1 MGRKKKTQ
9 DWTSLTQ
16 EDVVDRCAQKKF
28 NDRQQRA
35 KSSMDMRT
43 KNHDI
48 FSKISHM
55 QNIYPLSGNEW
66 SEGSTQA
73 IKRKIRAQTIQ
84 RVPDGEIVT
93 QFDKNSIEQIEIEF
107 IFKHKILT
115 SEYDG
120 KDMLKNI
127 WRAFNYSYDYG
138 FACVRSGFEKD
149 LDGRITALK
158 TNMSE
163 VNRLKTDIL
172 NLINDEILA
181 LDTSDIGIPL
191 GSLFLPELFSGK
203 GPAIPVRILS
213 IRNSDATFSSKFS
226 QAGINQTLHQLTMIV
241 SADVAVLV
249 LGQTSSF
256 TVNSEVVVAE
266 TVIVGDVPSTFLQTG
281 GNYES
286 KR

>member
-1 MGRKKKTQ
+1 MGRKIRRLLHLLLVILVAVCLGFLMLRSRYRDVIRDLAETQ
-9 DWTSLTQ
+9 VKNTTSDLTNDAIAKQ
-16 EDVVDRCAQKKF
+16 IAEGIIQYDR
-28 NDRQQRA
+28 
-35 KSSMDMRT
+35 
-43 KNHDI
+43 
-48 FSKISHM
+48 
-55 QNIYPLSGNEW
+55 
-66 SEGSTQA
+66 
-73 IKRKIRAQTIQ
+73 
-84 RVPDGEIVT
+84 IV
-93 QFDKNSIEQIEIEF
+93 
-107 IFKHKILT
+107 
-115 SEYDG
+115 Y
-120 KDMLKNI
+120 
-127 WRAFNYSYDYG
+127 
-138 FACVRSGFEKD
+138 FEKD

-203 GPAIPVRILS
+203 GPSIPVRILS

-226 QAGINQTLHQLTMIV
+226 QAGINQTLHQLTMVV
-241 SADVAVLV
+241 SVDVAVLV